1 MKTNKILFFT
11 VLFAA
16 TLHAME
22 QPPSQSDYLGKELIS
37 AIVNCKDTEVQ
48 RLLDMNADMSAVVN
62 YVNVYN
68 VTPLMCAAHEGKKH
82 ICELLIK
89 KGADIFYTNAAGNSA
104 LERAASWSCQPVS
117 EFFVEKMLSIPTEA
131 QKARVHAFAQCL
143 KRMCPHQ
150 FHNTCDV
157 FKAHL
162 RTLIVKENTH
172 RVCREV
178 CALEDSPTKNHLI
191 EKYFAKEELLLHA
204 ADAGDD
210 KCVQRL
216 IAEGVGVD
224 DYVDSGKR
232 TALFCA
238 ASMGWQDICGAL
250 ADVGADI
257 YSKDKKGVSV
267 LQYAANHPAFIFVA
281 KSAPQ
286 QLVEKMIDKDG
297 EARARAEV
305 EGLSAGNAKEFLL
318 QKYFPNPGLSAIA
331 LAKEEVS
338 K

>member
-16 TLHAME
+16 TSQAME
-22 QPPSQSDYLGKELIS
+22 QAPSQSGYLGKELIS

-143 KRMCPHQ
+143 KRICPNQ
-150 FHNTCDV
+150 FHNVSDV
-157 FKAHL
+157 FKPHL
-162 RTLIVKENTH
+162 RALIIKENTH
-172 RVCREV
+172 KACRAV
-178 CALEDSPTKNHLI
+178 CALYESPTKNHLI
-191 EKYFAKEELLLHA
+191 EKYFAKEELLYYA
-204 ADAGDD
+204 ADAGDE

-216 IAEGVGVD
+216 IAEDIGAD
-224 DYVDSGKR
+224 DYIDSGKR
-232 TALFCA
+232 TALSRA
-238 ASMGWQDICGAL
+238 AYMGWGDITELLVDA
-250 ADVGADI
+250 GADL
-257 YSKDKKGVSV
+257 YQKDEAGLSV
-267 LQYAANHPAFIFVA
+267 LQGAVTSPHDTYTVRP
-281 KSAPQ
+281 PYEL
-286 QLVEKMIDKDG
+286 LVEKMINKDG
-297 EARARAEV
+297 LARALTEV
-305 EGLSAGNAKEFLL
+305 EALRAGEVKKYLL
-318 QKYFPNPGLSAIA
+318 EKYFSA
-331 LAKEEVS
+331 KPHGEQ
-338 K
+338 